1 MKYVMSIASCTS
13 PRVSVS
19 TLPISCVIRRARFS
33 FSLTSIS
40 AARNRISARR
50 GAGYFLHF
58 SNALLAAST
67 AAVISSGPDL
77 GTTPKT
83 STFREAKMTEL
94 SKKRNVWKL
103 PLHFS
108 LDFYKLT
115 ANFPA
120 VERYG
125 LMSRI
130 RRAAVAIPTN
140 IAEGNA
146 RGSRREYLQYC
157 HIARASV
164 AEVEYLL
171 RLCLDLGLIKAN
183 EYAALS
189 ERYGQV
195 GRMLQGL
202 INKLASI

>member
-1 MKYVMSIASCTS
+1 MTGMFDKLKVWELAHH
-13 PRVSVS
+13 
-19 TLPISCVIRRARFS
+19 L
-33 FSLTSIS
+33 
-40 AARNRISARR
+40 
-50 GAGYFLHF
+50 
-58 SNALLAAST
+58 ALD
-67 AAVISSGPDL
+67 V
-77 GTTPKT
+77 
-83 STFREAKMTEL
+83 
-94 SKKRNVWKL
+94 
-103 PLHFS
+103 
-108 LDFYKLT
+108 YKLT

-125 LMSRI
+125 LMSQI